1 MKNKLLRK
9 SVIVTGASSG
19 IGKATV
25 IKLIQSGYQVFGL
38 ARRYDKLVNLFS
50 SESVSKENKKEDFY
64 IPIEFDITKPE
75 TFNNVLDVIISTTA
89 NENTVYGLV
98 NNAGYVEPGAIED
111 ISMNNLRSQFET
123 NFFGLVGFTKKVL
136 PLMMIRRNEEE
147 GGGEGEGGG
156 GRIVNVS
163 SFAGLISLPLI
174 GAYSATK
181 FALEAISDAL
191 RIEVWNK
198 NIKIITINPGVI
210 ETDIYDVLKTRIDDL
225 INNNNS
231 NNNNGHSRF
240 IEAYNKYFIKTNYN
254 GLKSSVVAD
263 IICNSISSPNPK
275 QKYIIGSTKEKI
287 AIKLRPFIPDKLLSS
302 LIAKQIHH
310 E

>member
-50 SESVSKENKKEDFY
+50 SESVSKENKKEDLY

-136 PLMMIRRNEEE
+136 PLMMIRRNEKEE
-147 GGGEGEGGG
+147 GGGGR
-156 GRIVNVS
+156 RIVNVS

-181 FALEAISDAL
+181 YALEAVSDAL

-210 ETDIYDVLKTRIDDL
+210 ETDIYDVLKTRTDDL
-225 INNNNS
+225 INNNNNSSS
-231 NNNNGHSRF
+231 NNNGYSRF

-263 IICNSISSPNPK
+263 VICKSISSPNPK

-287 AIKLRPFIPDKLLSS
+287 AIRLRPFIPDKLLSS

>member
-1 MKNKLLRK
+1 LRK

-25 IKLIQSGYQVFGL
+25 IKLIESGYQVFGL
-38 ARRYDKLVNLFS
+38 ARRYDKLVTLFS
-50 SESVSKENKKEDFY
+50 SELVSKENKKEDLY

-75 TFNNVLDVIISTTA
+75 TFDYILGNILSRAD
-89 NENTVYGLV
+89 ENTVYGLV

-111 ISMNNLRSQFET
+111 ISMNNLRNQFET

-136 PLMMIRRNEEE
+136 PLMMTGRNKDK
-147 GGGEGEGGG
+147 GG

-163 SFAGLISLPLI
+163 SLAGLISLPLI

-181 FALEAISDAL
+181 YALEAVSDAL

-210 ETDIYDVLKTRIDDL
+210 ETDIYDVLKTRRDDL
-225 INNNNS
+225 INNK
-231 NNNNGHSRF
+231 NNNNTAEHSRF
-240 IEAYNKYFIKTNYN
+240 VGAYNKYFTKGKYT

-263 IICNSISSPNPK
+263 VICNSISSPNPK
-275 QKYIIGSTKEKI
+275 QKYIIGSSKEKI
-287 AIKLRPFIPDKLLSS
+287 AVKLKPFIPDKLLSS
-302 LIAKQIHH
+302 LVAKRIHP

>member
-1 MKNKLLRK
+1 LKNKLLRK

-147 GGGEGEGGG
+147 GGGHQ
-156 GRIVNVS
+156 NHNH
-163 SFAGLISLPLI
+163 
-174 GAYSATK
+174 K
-181 FALEAISDAL
+181 
-191 RIEVWNK
+191 
-198 NIKIITINPGVI
+198 
-210 ETDIYDVLKTRIDDL
+210 
-225 INNNNS
+225 
-231 NNNNGHSRF
+231 SRS
-240 IEAYNKYFIKTNYN
+240 Y
-254 GLKSSVVAD
+254 
-263 IICNSISSPNPK
+263 
-275 QKYIIGSTKEKI
+275 
-287 AIKLRPFIPDKLLSS
+287 
-302 LIAKQIHH
+302 
-310 E
+310 

>member
-1 MKNKLLRK
+1 LKNKLLRK

-25 IKLIQSGYQVFGL
+25 TKLIQSGYQVFGL

-50 SESVSKENKKEDFY
+50 SESVSKENIKEDLY
-64 IPIEFDITKPE
+64 IPIEFDITKSE
-75 TFNNVLDVIISTTA
+75 TFNNVLDIIISKTA

-136 PLMMIRRNEEE
+136 PLMMIRRNEEGE
-147 GGGEGEGGG
+147 GGGGG

-163 SFAGLISLPLI
+163 SFAGLVSLPLI

-181 FALEAISDAL
+181 YALEAVSDAL
-191 RIEVWNK
+191 RIGVWNK

-231 NNNNGHSRF
+231 SSNNNGYSRF
-240 IEAYNKYFIKTNYN
+240 IEAYNKYFNKTNYN
-254 GLKSSVVAD
+254 GLKSSIVANV
-263 IICNSISSPNPK
+263 IYNSISSPNPK

-287 AIKLRPFIPDKLLSS
+287 AIRLRPFIPDKLSSS

>member
-1 MKNKLLRK
+1 LENKLLRK

-19 IGKATV
+19 IGKATA
-25 IKLIQSGYQVFGL
+25 IKLIQCGYQVFGL
-38 ARRYDKLVNLFS
+38 ARRYDKLVTLFS
-50 SESVSKENKKEDFY
+50 SESASKENKKEDLY

-75 TFNNVLDVIISTTA
+75 TFNDILDIIISTA

-111 ISMNNLRSQFET
+111 ISMNNLRDQFET

-136 PLMMIRRNEEE
+136 PLMIRRNE
-147 GGGEGEGGG
+147 GG

-163 SFAGLISLPLI
+163 SLAGLVSLPLI

-181 FALEAISDAL
+181 YALEAVSDAL

-210 ETDIYDVLKTRIDDL
+210 ETDIYDVLKTRIDCL
-225 INNNNS
+225 INNNNRC
-231 NNNNGHSRF
+231 SRF
-240 IEAYNKYFIKTNYN
+240 IGAYNKYFVKRNYD

-263 IICNSISSPNPK
+263 VICNSISSPNPK

-287 AIKLRPFIPDKLLSS
+287 AIRLRPLISDNLLCS
-302 LIAKQIHH
+302 LLAKRIQ

>member
-1 MKNKLLRK
+1 LKNKLLRK

-50 SESVSKENKKEDFY
+50 SELVSKENKKEDLY

-75 TFNNVLDVIISTTA
+75 TFNNVLDIIISTTA

-147 GGGEGEGGG
+147 EEEGG

-181 FALEAISDAL
+181 YALEAVSDAL

-210 ETDIYDVLKTRIDDL
+210 GTDIYDVLKTRIDDL

-231 NNNNGHSRF
+231 SSSNNNGYSRF

-263 IICNSISSPNPK
+263 VICKSISSPNPK

-287 AIKLRPFIPDKLLSS
+287 AIRLRPFIPDKLLSS

>member
-1 MKNKLLRK
+1 MRK

-263 IICNSISSPNPK
+263 VICNSISSPNPK

>member
-1 MKNKLLRK
+1 MRK
-9 SVIVTGASSG
+9 SVVVTGASSG

-25 IKLIQSGYQVFGL
+25 VKLIESGYQVFGL
-38 ARRYDKLVNLFS
+38 ARRYDKLVSLFS
-50 SESVSKENKKEDFY
+50 SESVSKENKKEDLY

-75 TFNNVLDVIISTTA
+75 TFNDILGNILSRA
-89 NENTVYGLV
+89 NENTIYGLV

-111 ISMNNLRSQFET
+111 ISMNNLRDQFET

-136 PLMMIRRNEEE
+136 PLMMTGRNKDK
-147 GGGEGEGGG
+147 GG

-163 SFAGLISLPLI
+163 SLAGLISLPLI

-181 FALEAISDAL
+181 YALEAVSDAL

-198 NIKIITINPGVI
+198 NIKVVTINPGVI
-210 ETDIYDVLKTRIDDL
+210 ETDIYDVLKTRRDDL
-225 INNNNS
+225 INNK
-231 NNNNGHSRF
+231 NNNNNNTAERSRF
-240 IEAYNKYFIKTNYN
+240 IGAYNKYFTRGKYA

-263 IICNSISSPNPK
+263 VICNSISSPNPK
-275 QKYIIGSTKEKI
+275 QKYIIGSSKEKI
-287 AIKLRPFIPDKLLSS
+287 AVKLRPFIPDKLLSS
-302 LIAKQIHH
+302 LVAKRIHP

>member
-1 MKNKLLRK
+1 LLRK

-50 SESVSKENKKEDFY
+50 SELVSKENKKEDLY

-75 TFNNVLDVIISTTA
+75 TFNNVLDIIISTTA

-136 PLMMIRRNEEE
+136 PLMMIRRNEE
-147 GGGEGEGGG
+147 GGGGG

-181 FALEAISDAL
+181 YALEAVSDAL

-210 ETDIYDVLKTRIDDL
+210 ETDIYDVLKTRTDDL
-225 INNNNS
+225 INNNNNSSS
-231 NNNNGHSRF
+231 NNNGYSRF

-263 IICNSISSPNPK
+263 VICKSISSPNPK

-287 AIKLRPFIPDKLLSS
+287 GIRLRPFIPDKLLSS

>member
-1 MKNKLLRK
+1 MRK

-25 IKLIQSGYQVFGL
+25 IKLIESGYQVFGL
-38 ARRYDKLVNLFS
+38 ARRYDKLVTLFS
-50 SESVSKENKKEDFY
+50 SESVSKANKEEDVY

-75 TFNNVLDVIISTTA
+75 TFNDILGNILSRA

-111 ISMNNLRSQFET
+111 ISMNNLRDQFET

-136 PLMMIRRNEEE
+136 PLMMTGRNKDK
-147 GGGEGEGGG
+147 GG

-163 SFAGLISLPLI
+163 SLAGLISLPLI

-181 FALEAISDAL
+181 YALEAVSDAL

-210 ETDIYDVLKTRIDDL
+210 ETDIYDVLKTRRDDL
-225 INNNNS
+225 INNK
-231 NNNNGHSRF
+231 NNNNNNTAERSRF
-240 IEAYNKYFIKTNYN
+240 IGAYNKYFTKGKYT

-275 QKYIIGSTKEKI
+275 QKYIIGSSKEKI
-287 AIKLRPFIPDKLLSS
+287 AVKLRPFIPDKLLSS
-302 LIAKQIHH
+302 LVAKRIHP

>member
-1 MKNKLLRK
+1 MKNKSFGK

-50 SESVSKENKKEDFY
+50 SESVSKENKKEDLY

-136 PLMMIRRNEEE
+136 PLMMIRRNEE
-147 GGGEGEGGG
+147 GGGGG

-181 FALEAISDAL
+181 YALEAVSDAL

-210 ETDIYDVLKTRIDDL
+210 ETDIYDVLKTRTDDL
-225 INNNNS
+225 INNNNNSS
-231 NNNNGHSRF
+231 NNNGYSRF

-263 IICNSISSPNPK
+263 VICKSISSPNPK
-275 QKYIIGSTKEKI
+275 QKYIIGYTKEKI
-287 AIKLRPFIPDKLLSS
+287 AIRLRPFIPDKLLSS